1 MTTMR
6 DLARHLAII
15 ISTLCVIA
23 MWIVAGSLYPKLPA
37 KIPLHFNLSGVPDSY
52 GPPNF
57 TNWFLLPVIATL
69 LAVFLLGISAL
80 IPFLLRFAPE
90 IVNIPRKQE
99 LLALPADAQRRAIQP
114 LTMMMAMISFL
125 ITLLFIQILCA
136 TERIANGAWETLPSW
151 PLLVLIPSI
160 LAIVVWG
167 HIAIRRRITLE
178 TTIQLVIN
186 HSPQ

>member
-1 MTTMR
+1 MR

-23 MWIVAGSLYPKLPA
+23 MWIVAGNLYPKLPA

-57 TNWFLLPVIATL
+57 SNWFLLPVIATL
-69 LAVFLLGISAL
+69 LSVFLLGISAL

-90 IVNIPRKQE
+90 IVNIPRKRE

-114 LTMMMAMISFL
+114 LTMMMALIWILVWRPTNSLSAVWSISNM
-125 ITLLFIQILCA
+125 
-136 TERIANGAWETLPSW
+136 IANAS
-151 PLLVLIPSI
+151 V
-160 LAIVVWG
+160 AIFSMQV
-167 HIAIRRRITLE
+167 
-178 TTIQLVIN
+178 
-186 HSPQ
+186 

>member
-23 MWIVAGSLYPKLPA
+23 MWIVAGNLYPKLPA

-57 TNWFLLPVIATL
+57 SNWFLLPVIATL
-69 LAVFLLGISAL
+69 LSVFLLGISAL
-80 IPFLLRFAPE
+80 ILFLLRFAPE

-99 LLALPADAQRRAIQP
+99 LLALPADAQRRAIQ
-114 LTMMMAMISFL
+114 LRRHSQFVDKSL
-125 ITLLFIQILCA
+125 IHRRF
-136 TERIANGAWETLPSW
+136 GFS
-151 PLLVLIPSI
+151 VL
-160 LAIVVWG
+160 ARRC
-167 HIAIRRRITLE
+167 HIAIDDSLRFQICHALSRSNDR
-178 TTIQLVIN
+178 
-186 HSPQ
+186 